1 GVTAFTCGAVWAG
14 LTAAAKFAQAF
25 GEIALAQRYRV
36 AADEIKVGVVNILY
50 RPELSRFVRMAVRT
64 SDGRW
69 KIDPTLDSSLFG
81 LWYFGM
87 FAPDDPRIVETML
100 AVHERLWIKTT
111 VGGMARYEGDG
122 YHRQTDDAANVP
134 GNPWF
139 IATLWLAQWRIAMAK
154 TKEDLKAPV
163 TLLEWC
169 ASHALPSGVLAE
181 QIHPYTHAPLSVSPL
196 TWSHA
201 AFVTAVQEYLRRW
214 HSL

>member
-1 GVTAFTCGAVWAG
+1 MWAG

-25 GEIALAQRYRV
+25 GEIALAQRYRT
-36 AADEIKVGVVNILY
+36 AANEIKAGVTNILY
-50 RPELSRFVRMAVRT
+50 RPELPRFARMAVRT
-64 SDGRW
+64 TDGAW
-69 KIDPTLDSSLFG
+69 NIDTTLDSSLFG

-87 FAPDDPRIVETML
+87 FAPDDARMVQTVR
-100 AVHERLWIKTT
+100 AVQERLWIKTT

-122 YHRQTDDAANVP
+122 YHRQTDDVANVP

-139 IATLWLAQWRIAMAK
+139 ITTLWLAQWCIAMAK
-154 TKEDLKAPV
+154 TKEDLKAAV

-169 ASHALPSGVLAE
+169 ANHALPSGVLAE

-214 HSL
+214 HSLP